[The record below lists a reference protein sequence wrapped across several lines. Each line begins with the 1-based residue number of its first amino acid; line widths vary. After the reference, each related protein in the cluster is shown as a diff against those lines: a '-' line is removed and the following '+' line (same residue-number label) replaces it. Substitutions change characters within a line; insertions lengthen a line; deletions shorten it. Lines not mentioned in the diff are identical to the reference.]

1 METALKWEFR
11 GLDSRF
17 SHVKPWASLP
27 GLKFF
32 PLKQVSQFQTFK
44 VSSSSNIL
52 GNADGIAHET
62 GSNWWLIWWDTSKSP
77 IFPETFWLL
86 IYRVRQ
92 AVKEEIF
99 LLILVLRRT
108 FPAGE
113 GKVQF
118 YPQEKMRSR
127 VTSNVFSP
135 VPSNFWAYL
144 HQEDFLY
151 TNQGSVE
158 LSISVNLKQL
168 FCKECFFPIHCLP
181 RLVTNHNILPN
192 SGI

>member
-62 GSNWWLIWWDTSKSP
+62 NLPYSLKRFG
-77 IFPETFWLL
+77 
-86 IYRVRQ
+86 
-92 AVKEEIF
+92 F
-99 LLILVLRRT
+99 LST
-108 FPAGE
+108 E
-113 GKVQF
+113 
-118 YPQEKMRSR
+118 
-127 VTSNVFSP
+127 
-135 VPSNFWAYL
+135 
-144 HQEDFLY
+144 
-151 TNQGSVE
+151 
-158 LSISVNLKQL
+158 
-168 FCKECFFPIHCLP
+168 
-181 RLVTNHNILPN
+181 
-192 SGI
+192 